1 MKYLHTLMI
10 AALVIGAC
18 SPTSSDKK
26 DGSGR
31 TVLIVNQ
38 GGFNRGEATLSEL
51 RVESRTVREDVFSA
65 KNGRPLGDV
74 AQSLT
79 EFGDRLFI
87 VVNNSHKI
95 EVVAK
100 SDYRSLGTIA
110 IPGNASPRYMAI
122 SASNHGYVTNLYSNN
137 VMKVDLTTL
146 SVIKQIDVGMGSEGI
161 VMSNDTAFVAKNLAS
176 DFSAGRQIALIRT
189 GNDAVIQTWET
200 CVGPTQLA
208 VIGSNLVVSCTGTWG
223 ENDGEIVVHNR
234 SNGAIVRRIALNA
247 YAGGFAKA
255 AGNVIYVLANGVKRV
270 DVGSGSVSSVTS
282 RSFFAIGYDGESLWL
297 ADALNYAQAGRLIRA
312 SSTGAAIDSFTV
324 GIVPGYIHVDEN

>member
-1 MKYLHTLMI
+1 MKSFIPILISAI
-10 AALVIGAC
+10 ALAAC
-18 SPTSSDKK
+18 SPSTSDTK

-51 RVESRTVREDVFSA
+51 RVESGTVRGDVFSE

-100 SDYRSLGTIA
+100 SDYRSVGTIA
-110 IPGNASPRYMAI
+110 IPGNASPRYMAV
-122 SASNHGYVTNLYSNN
+122 SSGNHGYVTNLYSNN
-137 VMKVDLTTL
+137 VMKVDLSTL

-161 VMSNDTAFVAKNLAS
+161 VISNDTAFVAKNLAS
-176 DFSAGRQIALIRT
+176 DFSSGHQIALIRT

-208 VIGSNLVVSCTGTWG
+208 VIGSHLVVSCTGTWG
-223 ENDGEIVVHNR
+223 ENDGEVVVHNR
-234 SNGAIVRRIALNA
+234 STGAIVRRIALNA

-255 AGNVIYVLANGVKRV
+255 EGNVIYALANGVKRV
-270 DVGSGSVSSVTS
+270 DVGSGSVTPITA
-282 RSFFAIGYDGESLWL
+282 RSFYAIGYDGESLWL

-324 GIVPGYIHVDEN
+324 GIVPGYIHMDEN

>member
-1 MKYLHTLMI
+1 MKQFLPLLI
-10 AALVIGAC
+10 AALLIGAC
-18 SPTSSDKK
+18 SPTSSDQK

-51 RVESRTVREDVFSA
+51 RVESRTVREDVFSEQ
-65 KNGRPLGDV
+65 NGRPLGDV

-95 EVVAK
+95 EVIAK
-100 SDYRSLGTIA
+100 SDYRSVGTIA
-110 IPGNASPRYMAI
+110 IPGNASPRYMAV
-122 SASNHGYVTNLYSNN
+122 SSGNYGYVTNLYANI
-137 VMKVDLTTL
+137 VMKVDLSSL
-146 SVIKQIDVGMGSEGI
+146 SVIRQIDVGMGSEGI
-161 VMSNDTAFVAKNLAS
+161 VMSNDTAFVSKNLAS

-208 VIGSNLVVSCTGTWG
+208 VIGSNLVVSCTGIWG
-223 ENDGEIVVHNR
+223 ENNGEIVVHNR
-234 SNGAIVRRIALNA
+234 STGSVVRRIPLNA

-255 AGNVIYVLANGVKRV
+255 EGNVIYVLANGVKRV
-270 DVGSGSVSSVTS
+270 DVGSGNVSAVTS
-282 RSFFAIGYDGESLWL
+282 RSFYAIGYDGESLWF

-312 SSTGAAIDSFTV
+312 RSNGAAIDSFTV
-324 GIVPGYIHVDEN
+324 GIVPGYIYTNK

>member
-1 MKYLHTLMI
+1 MKPFALLPILALM
-10 AALVIGAC
+10 IGAC
-18 SPTSSDKK
+18 ASSTSDTK
-26 DGSGR
+26 DGSGQ

-79 EFGDRLFI
+79 AFGDRLFI

-100 SDYRSLGTIA
+100 NDYRSLGTVA

-122 SASNHGYVTNLYSNN
+122 SPTNHGYVTTLYSNN
-137 VMKVDLTTL
+137 VMKVDLSTL
-146 SVIKQIDVGMGSEGI
+146 AVIKQIDVGMGSEGI

-176 DFSAGRQIALIRT
+176 DFSSGSQIALIRT
-189 GNDAVIQTWET
+189 GTDAVVQTWQT

-208 VIGSNLVVSCTGTWG
+208 VIGANLVVSCTGTWG
-223 ENDGEIVVHNR
+223 QNDGEIVVHNR
-234 SNGAIVRRIALNA
+234 TTGEIVRRIALNT

-255 AGNVIYVLANGVKRV
+255 AGTVMYVLADGVKRV
-270 DVGSGSVSSVTS
+270 DVGTGSVSPISS
-282 RSFFAIGYDGESLWL
+282 RSFYAIGFDGESLWL

-324 GIVPGYIHVDEN
+324 GIVPGYIHMDEN